1 MIAGLVG
8 GTIAGDPQVS
18 VSDFA
23 KIEEGRPGCISFL
36 ANDKYEHYIYTTEIS
51 IVLVN
56 SSRAIIY
63 ADNTENFAKAA
74 AEAAK
79 AVQQEMEAE
88 LNSRGI

>member
-8 GTIAGDPQVS
+8 GTIVGDPQAT

-36 ANDKYEHYIYTTEIS
+36 ANDKYEHHIYTTESS

-56 SSRAIIY
+56 DS
-63 ADNTENFAKAA
+63 F
-74 AEAAK
+74 
-79 AVQQEMEAE
+79 
-88 LNSRGI
+88 